1 MELRP
6 KEDNPQEQRHHTDTI
21 SLTTHVLNKTKLM
34 LDWLRGQARQCAS
47 GSSSA
52 TNTCNPI
59 SLAVGGQV
67 DGMPHI
73 DGLNDQIIACAVHE
87 SNVGYVLTRKGY
99 SFTSHPFAPHRHS
112 TDVGL

>member
-6 KEDNPQEQRHHTDTI
+6 EEDNPQEQRHYPDTI

-34 LDWLRGQARQCAS
+34 LDWLQGQARPCAS

-52 TNTCNPI
+52 TNACNPI

-67 DGMPHI
+67 DGIAGIH
-73 DGLNDQIIACAVHE
+73 GLNDQIIALRV
-87 SNVGYVLTRKGY
+87 TR
-99 SFTSHPFAPHRHS
+99 
-112 TDVGL
+112 V